1 MPTLMADALR
11 IVGDESQ
18 DDWVDDIANGG
29 DVDILSSYAL
39 RQPGADPTLYV
50 GAWLLFVTREHHN
63 RERVIETYDPAL
75 GYLGFPNL
83 PFAVGFDPPVVFGE
97 RFQVW
102 TRFRPTDVEQALL
115 LSLKNMFQARA
126 TQLTGATI
134 GGLRQVNLTAAL
146 PWLKSSNQV
155 VAVTRYDGTS
165 PSALEYV
172 AGGLHVGMAALTD
185 ADPVVSL
192 SVQGDSVFDATDTIT
207 VYTWANWRD
216 ATSDWAGQFIPTDL
230 STGTTEAPE
239 EWWAWEAIYR
249 LARKTQY
256 RDQDLEQRAINELN
270 RLRPYFQP
278 ESGYRAFEPRESWGP
293 SGLMGY

>member
-1 MPTLMADALR
+1 MVALWDSMR
-11 IVGDESQ
+11 IVGSESQ
-18 DDWVDDIANGG
+18 DDWMEHVANATVDT
-29 DVDILSSYAL
+29 VTLSSPVFIM
-39 RQPGADPTLYV
+39 PGASADLLV
-50 GAWLLFVTREHHN
+50 GAWGLMVAREHPN
-63 RERVIETYDPAL
+63 RERVIETFNPTGGQVKWATYPLSTPPA
-75 GYLGFPNL
+75 
-83 PFAVGFDPPVVFGE
+83 VGE

-115 LSLKNMFQARA
+115 LSLRNMFQSRR
-126 TQLTGATI
+126 TLLTGATI

-155 VAVTRYDGTS
+155 LAVSRYDGTD
-165 PSALEYV
+165 PAALEYA
-172 AGGLHVGMAALTD
+172 AGGLHVSMSSLTD
-185 ADPVVSL
+185 AQPVVAL
-192 SVQGDSVFDATDTIT
+192 SVQGDEAFSATDTIV
-207 VYTWANWRD
+207 VYTWASWRD
-216 ATSDWAGQFIPTDL
+216 ATADWAASFNPLDL

-239 EWWAWEAIYR
+239 EWWAWEALYR
-249 LARKTQY
+249 LARQTQY

>member
-1 MPTLMADALR
+1 MAVAMVDALR

-18 DDWVDDIANGG
+18 DDWVEDVANAASATQ
-29 DVDILSSYAL
+29 VASYAL
-39 RQPGADPTLYV
+39 VQPGASPDLFV
-50 GAWLLFVTREHHN
+50 GAWLLLPQREHHQ
-63 RERVIETYDPAL
+63 RERVVETYNPTTGVVA
-75 GYLGFPNL
+75 FPTFL
-83 PFAVGFDPPVVFGE
+83 TIPDVAVGE
-97 RFQVW
+97 RFQLW

-146 PWLKSSNQV
+146 PWLRSSNQV
-155 VAVTRYDGTS
+155 LAVSRYDGTS

-172 AGGLHVGMAALTD
+172 TGGLHVGMAALTD

-216 ATSDWAGQFIPTDL
+216 ATSDWASQFIPNDL

-239 EWWAWEAIYR
+239 EWWGWEAIYR

-256 RDQDLEQRAINELN
+256 RDQDLETRAINELN
-270 RLRPYFQP
+270 RLRPYFSP

-293 SGLMGY
+293 SGYGGY